1 MRQQFHPSSAKN
13 LFRKQKSI
21 DLNDKPVND
30 SKKILRKQL
39 SVDHVTSGLKH
50 ASQTSAPINFGN
62 LLWRNSTQSL
72 NNEPNL
78 RIVPT
83 NAVSSQAA
91 SSKRAQFAASS
102 INASSVLS
110 KWVPWVGNSIKSS
123 SFSRGSAKKFPYAN
137 LWSIVCVITC
147 VLPELPSRLIYC
159 RCYSAN
165 CTFIFLFHFLFI
177 HKNSVAGVKCAMGV
191 RQELL
196 TDCLNKS
203 MKSVEAT
210 KTRVNINIFLSH
222 DVPDDTFSDVEGTDN
237 QPVSSSENSCLSAV
251 I

>member
-1 MRQQFHPSSAKN
+1 MSTMRQQFHPNSAKN

-83 NAVSSQAA
+83 NAVGSQTA
-91 SSKRAQFAASS
+91 SSKRAQFAANS

-110 KWVPWVGNSIKSS
+110 K
-123 SFSRGSAKKFPYAN
+123 
-137 LWSIVCVITC
+137 
-147 VLPELPSRLIYC
+147 
-159 RCYSAN
+159 
-165 CTFIFLFHFLFI
+165 
-177 HKNSVAGVKCAMGV
+177 
-191 RQELL
+191 
-196 TDCLNKS
+196 
-203 MKSVEAT
+203 
-210 KTRVNINIFLSH
+210 
-222 DVPDDTFSDVEGTDN
+222 
-237 QPVSSSENSCLSAV
+237 
-251 I
+251 

>member
-110 KWVPWVGNSIKSS
+110 KWVPRVGNSIKSS
-123 SFSRGSAKKFPYAN
+123 SFSRGSAKVSVREPLKYRVRVN
-137 LWSIVCVITC
+137 VC
-147 VLPELPSRLIYC
+147 
-159 RCYSAN
+159 
-165 CTFIFLFHFLFI
+165 F
-177 HKNSVAGVKCAMGV
+177 
-191 RQELL
+191 
-196 TDCLNKS
+196 
-203 MKSVEAT
+203 
-210 KTRVNINIFLSH
+210 TRVA
-222 DVPDDTFSDVEGTDN
+222 FS
-237 QPVSSSENSCLSAV
+237 PYLLLLLLR
-251 I
+251 

>member
-1 MRQQFHPSSAKN
+1 MRQQFHSS

-50 ASQTSAPINFGN
+50 ASQTSAPTNFSN

-72 NNEPNL
+72 NSEPNL

-83 NAVSSQAA
+83 SAVSSQT
-91 SSKRAQFAASS
+91 KRAQFAASS
-102 INASSVLS
+102 ISALS
-110 KWVPWVGNSIKSS
+110 KWVPHVGNSIKSS
-123 SFSRGSAKKFPYAN
+123 KLLAWIGKSFHTRAWN
-137 LWSIVCVITC
+137 LKYRVRDNVCFTRVAFC
-147 VLPELPSRLIYC
+147 LIYC

-177 HKNSVAGVKCAMGV
+177 HKNSVAGVKCV
-191 RQELL
+191 RLASGKNCWLIASIKAWREWNPQKRESTSTSSSLRMFLTMCSVMPKELITTRWVQVKIRAWAQLL
-196 TDCLNKS
+196 TCEVNLN
-203 MKSVEAT
+203 
-210 KTRVNINIFLSH
+210 
-222 DVPDDTFSDVEGTDN
+222 
-237 QPVSSSENSCLSAV
+237 
-251 I
+251 